1 MDPVIEV
8 TLPASNTAA
17 EWNANIVEGAEKAG
31 VEIPGADSATV
42 AAAAAAAKTDDTPVI
57 YEMPL
62 TINGKQ
68 MVFRDANPENLLKQI
83 AAANEAA
90 QPAPVVAA
98 KEEPKPVFTDAELFD
113 ISIGLQ
119 KGDPTVL
126 KSFIVKS
133 GVIREY
139 LESEGVNVADLK
151 KQVTA
156 GQSAAE
162 NEKWKEAT
170 EAFKAKIKAGES
182 DYPGGAQNTELM
194 GFMLATL
201 NLGKK
206 PSVESFEEAYAEM
219 KKRGLVFPA
228 TAKTAEQQAAAAA
241 TTEIPKPKKIA
252 PSSTALGTHGHA
264 KEDVAA
270 TPKGKVELD
279 ISQLSPRQYT
289 DSYNELIARGYK
301 SEQIIIK
308 Q

>member
-17 EWNANIVEGAEKAG
+17 EWNANIVAAAEKAG
-31 VEIPGADSATV
+31 VEIPGADAATV
-42 AAAAAAAKTDDTPVI
+42 AAAAKKEDAPVI
-57 YEMPL
+57 YQTTL
-62 TINGKQ
+62 TIAGKE
-68 MVFRDANPENLLKQI
+68 MTFSDADPKNILKQI

-90 QPAPVVAA
+90 QPAPVVVA
-98 KEEPKPVFTDAELFD
+98 KEDPKPAFTDAELFD
-113 ISIGLQ
+113 VKIGLQ
-119 KGDPTVL
+119 TGDTAVLDNYIL
-126 KSFIVKS
+126 KSGLFD
-133 GVIREY
+133 RY
-139 LESEGVNVADLK
+139 LESKGLKVEDLK
-151 KQVTA
+151 ASTEERKSGKVID
-156 GQSAAE
+156 G
-162 NEKWKEAT
+162 WKEAT
-170 EAFKAKIKAGES
+170 AAFNAKVAAGEI
-182 DYPGGAQNTELM
+182 DYPGGEQNTQLM
-194 GFMLATL
+194 GFMIASL
-201 NLGKK
+201 NLGNK
-206 PSVESFEEAYAEM
+206 PSVESFEQAYAEL

-228 TAKTAEQQAAAAA
+228 TAKTTEETAAAAA
-241 TTEIPKPKKIA
+241 AIPKPKKVA

>member
-17 EWNANIVEGAEKAG
+17 EWNANIVAAAEKAG
-31 VEIPGADSATV
+31 VEIPGADATV
-42 AAAAAAAKTDDTPVI
+42 AAAAASAKTDDTPVI

-68 MVFRDANPENLLKQI
+68 MVFRDANPENILKQI

-90 QPAPVVAA
+90 QPAPVVVA
-98 KEEPKPVFTDAELFD
+98 KEEPKPAFTDAELFE

-228 TAKTAEQQAAAAA
+228 TAKTAEETAAAAA
-241 TTEIPKPKKIA
+241 AAAAIPKPKKIA
-252 PSSTALGTHGHA
+252 PSSTALGTHGHT

-279 ISQLSPRQYT
+279 ITTLSPRQYSE
-289 DSYNELIARGYK
+289 SYNELITRGFK
-301 SEQIIIK
+301 PEQIIIK

>member
-17 EWNANIVEGAEKAG
+17 EWNANIVAAAEKAG
-31 VEIPGADSATV
+31 VEIPGADATV
-42 AAAAAAAKTDDTPVI
+42 AAAAAKTDDTPVI

-98 KEEPKPVFTDAELFD
+98 KEEPKPAFTEAELFEVQ
-113 ISIGLQ
+113 IGLQ

-126 KSFIVKS
+126 DGYILKS
-133 GVIREY
+133 GLFDRY
-139 LESEGVNVADLK
+139 LESKGLKVEDLK
-151 KQVTA
+151 AQTEERKSGKVID
-156 GQSAAE
+156 G
-162 NEKWKEAT
+162 WKEAT
-170 EAFKAKIKAGES
+170 AAFNAKVAAGEI
-182 DYPGGAQNTELM
+182 DYPGGEQNTQLM
-194 GFMLATL
+194 GFMIASL
-201 NLGKK
+201 NLGNK
-206 PSVESFEEAYAEM
+206 PSVESFEQAYAEL
-219 KKRGLVFPA
+219 KKRGLVFPV
-228 TAKTAEQQAAAAA
+228 TAKTAEETAA
-241 TTEIPKPKKIA
+241 IPKPKKIA

-264 KEDVAA
+264 KEDAAA